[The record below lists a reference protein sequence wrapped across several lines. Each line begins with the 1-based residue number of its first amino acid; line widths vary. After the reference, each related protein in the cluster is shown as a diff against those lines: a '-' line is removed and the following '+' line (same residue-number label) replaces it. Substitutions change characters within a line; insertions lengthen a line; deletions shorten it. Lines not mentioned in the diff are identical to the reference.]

1 MSKKLKKRAGY
12 YRISDIAK
20 QVDRSTIAVVRWEKN
35 GLIPKA
41 KRDSRGWRI
50 YTKEDVEKIVRMA
63 KRTKYFSNQD

>member
-20 QVDRSTIAVVRWEKN
+20 RVDRSTIAVARWEKN
-35 GLIPKA
+35 CLIPKA

-50 YTKEDVEKIVRMA
+50 YTKDSIDEIVNLV
-63 KRTKYFSNQD
+63 KKTKYFSI